1 MDATANTNASTVVRV
16 RVRACVHMCKILL
29 LHIFVC
35 ECSLTP
41 GMTGLF
47 EVKSNNRTLLRRVY
61 VCVPE
66 CRTFVSIPR
75 GEFWMYK
82 FVISP
87 QHFMVLSRF
96 SAPHKPIRT
105 VKGTPRHHLVLF
117 FFFLVF
123 FCISSLFPRLPLPPD
138 ALPVLFQPYRPSLL
152 LPFSAFLPLFHRPSI
167 FLPLHSLPPCLSSS
181 LCFRLV
187 LSSPY
192 YITAVG
198 ESVSDSNLSCPIISC
213 CSVAELKDGLL
224 IFFKG
229 RDVL

>member
-1 MDATANTNASTVVRV
+1 
-16 RVRACVHMCKILL
+16 
-29 LHIFVC
+29 
-35 ECSLTP
+35 
-41 GMTGLF
+41 
-47 EVKSNNRTLLRRVY
+47 
-61 VCVPE
+61 
-66 CRTFVSIPR
+66 
-75 GEFWMYK
+75 MYK

-96 SAPHKPIRT
+96 SAPRKPIRT
-105 VKGTPRHHLVLF
+105 VKGTPRHHLVP
-117 FFFLVF
+117 FFLVF
-123 FCISSLFPRLPLPPD
+123 FCISSPFPRLPLPPD
-138 ALPVLFQPYRPSLL
+138 ALPVLLQPYRPSLL
-152 LPFSAFLPLFHRPSI
+152 LLPFFAFLPLFHRPSI
-167 FLPLHSLPPCLSSS
+167 FLPLHSLPPRLSSP